1 MVKQFMK
8 IMQDKLNLLMPNG
21 NVISIEN
28 IDITSHDSEGYN
40 KIRDS
45 LIANQIN

>member
-1 MVKQFMK
+1 MK
-8 IMQDKLNLLMPNG
+8 DKLNGYVLIPNG
-21 NVISIEN
+21 VVLYIEN
-28 IDITSHDSEGYN
+28 IDITSHDSEGYD